1 MKYILLVLAAVAAAP
16 LAQAQS
22 DDKAYC
28 TQLSELYRKY
38 VQNATGRRIDVEAL
52 QALDDCSRGR
62 AAAAIPV
69 LEKRL
74 RDAKITPPGGGEV
87 KPEYPESQVPDTAML
102 SSRAERGTF
111 PVASKAPRYAR
122 GDSREAHNSDSRC

>member
-1 MKYILLVLAAVAAAP
+1 VKYILLVLAAVAAAP

-74 RDAKITPPGGGEV
+74 RDAKITPPGGGEF
-87 KPEYPESQVPDTAML
+87 KP
-102 SSRAERGTF
+102 
-111 PVASKAPRYAR
+111 
-122 GDSREAHNSDSRC
+122 

>member
-52 QALDDCSRGR
+52 QALDDCSRGKP
-62 AAAAIPV
+62 ATAIPV

-74 RDAKITPPGGGEV
+74 RDAKITVPGGEF
-87 KPEYPESQVPDTAML
+87 KP
-102 SSRAERGTF
+102 
-111 PVASKAPRYAR
+111 
-122 GDSREAHNSDSRC
+122 